1 MENHLKIIIF
11 DGSFKTTSFINRLI
25 IGLALKHEIYVLGFN
40 EEMSQKIK
48 NVHYVALGSNQNKL
62 RFVGTSLYWA
72 IRSGSSKI
80 IFSSLKNLLQG
91 NRHLLQ
97 AQNLYQAINSINPDL
112 IHLQWPST
120 ISWFEQVLQEQKIP
134 VVLSQRGFH
143 NNVKPFIEPENFT
156 YLQKYYPLIAGFHS
170 VSKAI
175 SLNGDKIWKNPKK
188 VDKVV
193 YTGLDLQHVPFI
205 KDYQVSNPLQIISFG
220 RSHWIKGYSYALRA
234 CKLLKDKGVSFHYTI
249 IGAAGDEELQFLI
262 ADLELENHVIL
273 ELRISQSEV
282 LEKMRNADLML
293 VPSLEEGIPNVAVE
307 AMAVGL
313 PVLSTNCGGVPELID
328 DGIEGWLVET
338 RSPEAI
344 AGGVERF
351 LNLSLPEIQK
361 VRLAAREKV
370 EMQHNLGKMVL
381 EMEELYYEVLS
392 KQIV

>member
-1 MENHLKIIIF
+1 MSDRILKIIIF
-11 DGSFKTTSFINRLI
+11 DGSFKTTTFINRLI
-25 IGLALKHEIYVLGFN
+25 EGLSERHEVYVLGFN
-40 EEMSQKIK
+40 EEISQKIK
-48 NVHYVALGSNQNKL
+48 NVQYVALGSNQNKL

-80 IFSSLKNLLQG
+80 IFPSLKNLLQG
-91 NRHLLQ
+91 NRQLLQ
-97 AQNLYQAINSINPDL
+97 SQNLQRAISSITPDL

-193 YTGLDLQHVPFI
+193 YTGLDLQEISFS
-205 KDYQVSNPLQIISFG
+205 KNYRFSEPLKIISIG
-220 RSHWIKGYSYALRA
+220 RSHWKKGYSYALRA
-234 CKLLKDKGVSFHYTI
+234 CKFLKDKGVSFHYTI

-262 ADLELENHVIL
+262 ADLELEKHVSL
-273 ELRISQSEV
+273 ELRISQNEV
-282 LEKMRNADLML
+282 LEKMQNADLLL
-293 VPSLEEGIPNVAVE
+293 VPSLEEGIPNIAVE
-307 AMAVGL
+307 AMAIGL

-328 DGIEGWLVET
+328 DGIEGWLVQT
-338 RSPEAI
+338 RNPDAI
-344 AGGVERF
+344 ADAIEKF
-351 LNLSLPEIQK
+351 MNLSLEEIEK
-361 VRLAAREKV
+361 VQLAARRKV
-370 EMQHNLGKMVL
+370 EMQHNLEQMVL
-381 EMEELYYEVLS
+381 GMERLYYDVLS
-392 KQIV
+392 K